1 MHEAFAAERR
11 GYAGYLHTGPARK
24 DTELSEHSSVAATGA
39 AASLSSAPLP
49 ADRGRWLELLG
60 LLDLETLSR
69 DFLRR
74 IADVEE
80 YQDGKVSEAELAR
93 AAHGSFLGLIERM
106 RDGAGREL
114 ETVAFNVGT
123 SRARAGVS
131 RAALMTAIR
140 IDYAVL
146 WNALVAVAGAD
157 DAQLLLR
164 HADFVWRTVD
174 DYARQAHNG
183 YIAEREL
190 LSDTRQL
197 AQRAL
202 FSELVDA
209 EEPRPERVAE
219 IAVAL
224 ELPLESPYVLIAAA
238 AAEAALL
245 RDTLAGDHG
254 LRSLVTSYYFGGMLM
269 LLAPERTWRTRP
281 ELRPLRDSTAGALVT
296 VSGLA
301 DVWSGSRLAGEL
313 AKLPSE
319 QRRRTFDDWPHLVRD
334 RLVGT
339 YLEPVLTIEAGLAEC
354 GPAERESIETSVRV
368 YLETG
373 SVQAASA
380 QLFCHRN
387 TMTNRLRRFTDL
399 TGIDVTVPVQA
410 ARVVLAWA

>member
-1 MHEAFAAERR
+1 MSAEAEDAPQRAARPGEDRS
-11 GYAGYLHTGPARK
+11 AP
-24 DTELSEHSSVAATGA
+24 
-39 AASLSSAPLP
+39 LSSAPQP
-49 ADRGRWLELLG
+49 EDRDRWLELLG
-60 LLDLETLSR
+60 MLDLDELSL

-106 RDGAGREL
+106 RAGSGREL

-146 WNALVAVAGAD
+146 WNALVAVASAN

-202 FSELVDA
+202 VSELVDA
-209 EEPRPERVAE
+209 EEPRPDRVAE
-219 IAVAL
+219 IAAAL
-224 ELPLESPYVLIAAA
+224 DLPLESPYVLIAAA
-238 AAEAALL
+238 GSEAAKL
-245 RDTLAGDHG
+245 RDALTGDHA
-254 LRSLVTSYYFGGMLM
+254 LRSLVTSYYFGGML
-269 LLAPERTWRTRP
+269 LVLAPESTWRTRA
-281 ELRPLRDSTAGALVT
+281 ELRPLRESQAGALIT
-296 VSGLA
+296 ITGLA
-301 DVWSGSRLAGEL
+301 DVWSGTRLAGEL
-313 AKLPSE
+313 AKLPGE
-319 QRRRTFDDWPHLVRD
+319 GRRRTFDDWPHLVRG

-339 YLEPVLTIEAGLAEC
+339 FLEPVLTIEAGLAEC

-368 YLETG
+368 FLETG